1 MLKVILSGAAGLL
14 CALSLQAE
22 TATEASYPTRP
33 MTMIIP
39 YAVGGGADLIAR
51 AVGNSISRTLM
62 QPVTYDNKTGASGM
76 IAAAA
81 VAKSQADG
89 YTMLLMTDNMY
100 TTNPRFFG
108 KPAED
113 GLAGLEPVSNLVG
126 APVVIAV
133 GGSSSLQNLEQLV
146 AYAKSKDRPLTYATP
161 GVGTPHQLAAELLAR
176 AAGVQFTHVPY
187 KGTAGAMTDL
197 SSGRL
202 DLLFGMQAT
211 IQPMTD
217 AGKARIIA
225 VTPNERF
232 PLLPS
237 VPSVSEVFPGVAVS
251 MIDIGLVVPRGT
263 PPGIV
268 RKLNGAVQTALSD
281 PDIVALM
288 RANGMVP
295 AGGSASEYGARMRD
309 SRREREMAIEA
320 TGIKMGQ

>member
-1 MLKVILSGAAGLL
+1 
-14 CALSLQAE
+14 
-22 TATEASYPTRP
+22 
-33 MTMIIP
+33 
-39 YAVGGGADLIAR
+39 
-51 AVGNSISRTLM
+51 
-62 QPVTYDNKTGASGM
+62 
-76 IAAAA
+76 
-81 VAKSQADG
+81 
-89 YTMLLMTDNMY
+89 
-100 TTNPRFFG
+100 
-108 KPAED
+108 
-113 GLAGLEPVSNLVG
+113 
-126 APVVIAV
+126 
-133 GGSSSLQNLEQLV
+133 
-146 AYAKSKDRPLTYATP
+146 
-161 GVGTPHQLAAELLAR
+161 LAAELLAR

-232 PLLPS
+232 ALLPS